1 MKQSYFIHIFFIIIY
16 YINLILADSPSSVL
30 FDKSSKENK
39 QFIQEVLEP
48 DTGNYC
54 KPYGQIKDTCC
65 DFQSVESIQ
74 GNTFSKIQDLVKT
87 KFFKYYKLNLWRE
100 CPFWNDDGLCMNRD
114 CSVETIDESLLP
126 KEWRQ
131 ESLGAIKVSPIGSSF
146 QPMQVCTYKDQD
158 FCFID
163 DPTDSDIVYVNLL
176 DNPERFT
183 GYNGPS
189 AEKVWKAIYEENCFN
204 IVHKM
209 SEGCPTCSLPKKDTT
224 LPSGLASIP
233 SNKQQLGIL
242 LDELAETPDDS
253 DEVCLEKRVYYRLIS
268 GLHSSISIHICD
280 EYFDRT
286 TGKWGPNLECF
297 VNRIGTHPERLQN
310 IYFTYAVFLRAI
322 SKLDDYLAHYPFQT
336 GDQSEDNRIKSL
348 VNELV
353 KSTKDCPTTF
363 DEKTMFKSSDSR
375 ALYVEFRD
383 HFRNVSR
390 IMDCVGCQ
398 KCRLWGKIQITGLGT
413 ALKVLFAYDDHNLSY
428 KFNPNLLKQS
438 EVVALFNTFNRLSE
452 SLNSIQK
459 FREIYYERTNP
470 KLNLID
476 KIMLNVKHLNN
487 QLLHG
492 VKFLISKIK
501 EYDIPLPSFIDDIFE
516 PL

>member
-1 MKQSYFIHIFFIIIY
+1 MKQAYIYHTTFILVY
-16 YINLILADSPSSVL
+16 YLTLVFADTSNKILL
-30 FDKSSKENK
+30 DKSSKENK

-48 DTGNYC
+48 DTDNYC

-74 GNTFSKIQDLVKT
+74 GNTFSKIQDLVRT

-114 CSVETIDESLLP
+114 CNVETIDESLLP

-131 ESLGAIKVSPIGSSF
+131 ESLGAITMSPVGSSF
-146 QPMQVCTYKDQD
+146 QPFQVCTFKDQD
-158 FCFID
+158 FCLID
-163 DPTDSDIVYVNLL
+163 DPSDKDIVYVNLL

-183 GYNGPS
+183 GYTGPS
-189 AEKVWKAIYEENCFN
+189 AEKVWKSIYEENCFN

-209 SEGCPTCSLPKKDTT
+209 SEGCPTCSLPKMDST
-224 LPSGLASIP
+224 LSSGLAAIP
-233 SNKQQLGIL
+233 SNKQQLGEL

-280 EYFDRT
+280 EYFDRS

-310 IYFTYAVFLRAI
+310 IYFTYAVILRAI
-322 SKLDDYLAHYPFQT
+322 TKLDNYLAHYPFQT
-336 GDQSEDNRIKSL
+336 GDQSEDDRIKGL
-348 VNELV
+348 VNDLV
-353 KSTKDCPTTF
+353 KSAKECPTTF
-363 DEKTMFKSSDSR
+363 DEKTMFKSADSR

-398 KCRLWGKIQITGLGT
+398 KCRLWGKIQVTGLGT
-413 ALKVLFAYDDHNLSY
+413 ALKVLFAYNEKSLSY

-452 SLNSIQK
+452 SLHSIQK
-459 FREIYYERTNP
+459 FRKIYYDRSNP
-470 KLNLID
+470 KLSLLD
-476 KIMLNVKHLNN
+476 KVCT
-487 QLLHG
+487 
-492 VKFLISKIK
+492 
-501 EYDIPLPSFIDDIFE
+501 
-516 PL
+516 